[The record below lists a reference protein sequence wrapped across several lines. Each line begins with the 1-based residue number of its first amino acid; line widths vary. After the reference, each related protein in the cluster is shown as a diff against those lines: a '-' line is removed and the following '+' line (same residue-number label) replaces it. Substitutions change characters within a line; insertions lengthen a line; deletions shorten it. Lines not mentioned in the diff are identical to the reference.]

1 VQDQN
6 DVETWNLFLFFP
18 SGAFFC
24 LFEGGMLGIRK
35 LKLSHG
41 KKILAMG
48 RTSS

>member
-35 LKLSHG
+35 LRVSHDSFF
-41 KKILAMG
+41 LEMG